1 MKRRS
6 GARIPPTVWAL
17 GAVSMLMDI
26 SSEMIHALLPVF
38 MVSVLGASALAVGLV
53 EGIGEATASI
63 VKLFSGALSDRL
75 GKRKFLVVLG
85 YGLGALSK
93 PLFAVAPT
101 VGWVLAARFADRVGK
116 GIRGAPRDALIAD
129 VALAAD
135 RGAAFGLRQ
144 ALDTLGAL
152 AGPLL
157 AIGLL
162 ALFAGEMRAVF
173 WCAIVPGAAA
183 VAVLILFVREPER
196 AAVPPA
202 AALPP
207 AVAERPRFRWRDL
220 AGLGRPFWAVAL
232 LGVAFTLARFSEAF
246 LVLRAEGVGLPLA
259 WVPLV
264 LVAMNLVF
272 AATAYPAGAI
282 SDRIDRRV
290 VLAVGLGVLIA
301 ADIVLALAT
310 NLFAAFAGIALWGLH
325 MGLTQGL
332 LSALV
337 ADAAPP
343 ARRATAFGWFNL
355 LSGVVLLSA
364 SLIAGALW
372 QWAGPAAAFWAG
384 GAFAALALAGLAAWL
399 LRRAKSA
406 RAQRG

>member
-1 MKRRS
+1 
-6 GARIPPTVWAL
+6 
-17 GAVSMLMDI
+17 
-26 SSEMIHALLPVF
+26 
-38 MVSVLGASALAVGLV
+38 VGLV

-75 GKRKFLVVLG
+75 GKRKLLVVLG

-93 PLFAVAPT
+93 PLFALAPT
-101 VGWVLAARFADRVGK
+101 VGWVVAARFSDRVGK

-129 VALAAD
+129 VTPAAQ

-144 ALDTLGAL
+144 ALDTVGAL

-173 WCAIVPGAAA
+173 WCAIVPGLAA

-196 AAVPPA
+196 ADA
-202 AALPP
+202 ATAGQ
-207 AVAERPRFRWRDL
+207 RPRFRFRDL
-220 AGLGRPFWAVAL
+220 AGLGRAFWAVAL
-232 LGVAFTLARFSEAF
+232 LGVVFTLARFSEAF

-272 AATAYPAGAI
+272 AVTAYPAGAY
-282 SDRIDRRV
+282 SDRVDRRI
-290 VLAVGLGVLIA
+290 VLAAGLLALIA
-301 ADIVLALAT
+301 ADAVLAM
-310 NLFAAFAGIALWGLH
+310 AASVTVAFVGIALWGLH

-332 LSALV
+332 LAALV
-337 ADAAPP
+337 ADTAP
-343 ARRATAFGWFNL
+343 AERRATAFGWFNL
-355 LSGVVLLSA
+355 ASGVVLLFA
-364 SLIAGALW
+364 SLLAGALW
-372 QWAGPAAAFWAG
+372 QWVGPAATFWAG
-384 GAFAALALAGLAAWL
+384 AAFAVLALAGLLVWLMRDAA
-399 LRRAKSA
+399 RRAAES
-406 RAQRG
+406 